1 MLYPNFW
8 RGFITRKK
16 KTYGFFCGQPNAIH
30 LPGMDYTWYPPCNAS
45 DHQALHSSDSSGPRH
60 EMCYAKRKDTAR
72 LSSSRAKGLHQRH
85 SPRVTHQL
93 CGFLG
98 PKNIPK
104 NGFIWVKKG
113 SPYEPWI
120 ISLQTSPCNSDS
132 QKKTCGTAINI
143 INCRIFE
150 IKPPQSRKSKSKFS
164 LEQNSLRIR
173 QMRWAT
179 NPPFFSHREPRLQSR
194 PSIHS
199 SPMWLISPA
208 LVAVFLGS
216 LRSEKLPKSLVLM
229 GVNKEAPEI
238 PKHQTLWTSMNHIFL
253 IIFDPSPSFRIYSRC
268 WWGCIHSQ

>member
-1 MLYPNFW
+1 MLYHVISQLLEGVHNQ
-8 RGFITRKK
+8 KK

-113 SPYEPWI
+113 VPMNHGLFHYKHPHATLILKKKPVGQPS
-120 ISLQTSPCNSDS
+120 TSS
-132 QKKTCGTAINI
+132 TVE
-143 INCRIFE
+143 F
-150 IKPPQSRKSKSKFS
+150 SKSNLHKV
-164 LEQNSLRIR
+164 ENR
-173 QMRWAT
+173 
-179 NPPFFSHREPRLQSR
+179 
-194 PSIHS
+194 
-199 SPMWLISPA
+199 
-208 LVAVFLGS
+208 
-216 LRSEKLPKSLVLM
+216 
-229 GVNKEAPEI
+229 
-238 PKHQTLWTSMNHIFL
+238 
-253 IIFDPSPSFRIYSRC
+253 SPSFLWNKTHFEFAKCVGQQIHRFSATGNPACSPDPPSILLRCDWSHQPWWRFFWDHCGPKNCQNPWC
-268 WWGCIHSQ
+268 WWV